1 MLESEYILSEER
13 KFLLNAQYEK
23 HMSHNELDQAYKCKQ
38 EIQKIEIPEDA
49 HKQWQTIMQTYDA
62 TLHLLNVLNMS
73 LTYEN
78 RQSALSKYAKL
89 TGENNVLSVEQAL
102 DQLKKIEQ
110 IFETPSNNPYIM
122 YEFEEQ
128 LISKRVLRN
137 NGIYRTQLEK
147 IQEIVNIACDWTQK
161 KSGVLISFRIPNM
174 ELDKFTVDKRI
185 LFDNFILYTRTNK
198 IQQTE
203 FLSDSVEKLNHILSR
218 SLPYGYKYG
227 DVHFK
232 PSYKSRS
239 MSNSLALIYWI
250 DNQFK
255 VQKEKEQVITKL
267 PDRTWTYM
275 FFSLLQAGALHEV
288 WESIENKTL
297 HTALELIDLSKSNII
312 PYVTQ
317 TPTNKLITEYMIF
330 ASNLHDL
337 FLLSEKYSHIP
348 IVFDFSNF
356 EPILIGGKLPIKL
369 NITTNEIKPR
379 IIGMKDRQER

>member
-1 MLESEYILSEER
+1 
-13 KFLLNAQYEK
+13 
-23 HMSHNELDQAYKCKQ
+23 
-38 EIQKIEIPEDA
+38 
-49 HKQWQTIMQTYDA
+49 
-62 TLHLLNVLNMS
+62 
-73 LTYEN
+73 
-78 RQSALSKYAKL
+78 
-89 TGENNVLSVEQAL
+89 
-102 DQLKKIEQ
+102 
-110 IFETPSNNPYIM
+110 M

-203 FLSDSVEKLNHILSR
+203 FLSNSVEKLNHIINR

-275 FFSLLQAGALHEV
+275 FFSLLQVGALHEV
-288 WESIENKTL
+288 WESIENKVL

-348 IVFDFSNF
+348 IIFDFSNF
-356 EPILIGGKLPIKL
+356 EPILIGGKLPVKL
-369 NITTNEIKPR
+369 NITIKGIKPR